1 MKKLILLISLG
12 YFISLTIC
20 NEDYGLDIATVK
32 RTKVLAC
39 VSISKARMTQDEENI
54 EKLINIINNH
64 FGITDGRNKI
74 LSLGLVNCFSK
85 INIPEA
91 LEVI

>member
-1 MKKLILLISLG
+1 MKKLILLICLG
-12 YFISLTIC
+12 LLLNLTKC
-20 NEDYGLDIATVK
+20 DEDYGLDESTVK

-39 VSISKARMTQDEENI
+39 VSVSKARMSQDVENI

-64 FGITDGRNKI
+64 FEITDGRNKI

-85 INIPEA
+85 IKVPEA
-91 LEVI
+91 LDVK